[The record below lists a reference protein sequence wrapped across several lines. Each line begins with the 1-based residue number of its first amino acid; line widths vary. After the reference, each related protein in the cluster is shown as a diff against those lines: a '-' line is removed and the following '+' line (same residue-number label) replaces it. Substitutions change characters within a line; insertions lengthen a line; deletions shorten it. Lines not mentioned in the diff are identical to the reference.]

1 MAIGERIHHFRLLR
15 GFTQKYLG
23 QQLGFSDSQADVRI
37 AQYEKGARSPKE
49 KYLNALADIF
59 EVSPHAL
66 AVPDIDSYVGL
77 MHTLFTLEDLYGL
90 HIDEIDGELCLRLDK
105 AKGTTYLSMF
115 DMFHAWQEQAEKL
128 LTYQAKGYGLKNVN
142 DRMCILYGE
151 KYAIR
156 ILSKVGEGTS
166 VDMRIPKEVKKD
178 ET

>member
-1 MAIGERIHHFRLLR
+1 MTMILRWSGISTVCAAGVGSEACPAAIVE
-15 GFTQKYLG
+15 
-23 QQLGFSDSQADVRI
+23 
-37 AQYEKGARSPKE
+37 
-49 KYLNALADIF
+49 NALEHGLDVKEEGEKLLKLYFF
-59 EVSPHAL
+59 EENGDV
-66 AVPDIDSYVGL
+66 VIRV
-77 MHTLFTLEDLYGL
+77 EDNG
-90 HIDEIDGELCLRLDK
+90 IGME
-105 AKGTTYLSMF
+105 
-115 DMFHAWQEQAEKL
+115 QEQAEKL

>member
-1 MAIGERIHHFRLLR
+1 
-15 GFTQKYLG
+15 
-23 QQLGFSDSQADVRI
+23 
-37 AQYEKGARSPKE
+37 
-49 KYLNALADIF
+49 
-59 EVSPHAL
+59 
-66 AVPDIDSYVGL
+66 

-90 HIDEIDGELCLRLDK
+90 HIGEIDGELCLRLDK
-105 AKGTTYLSMF
+105 SKGTTYLSMF